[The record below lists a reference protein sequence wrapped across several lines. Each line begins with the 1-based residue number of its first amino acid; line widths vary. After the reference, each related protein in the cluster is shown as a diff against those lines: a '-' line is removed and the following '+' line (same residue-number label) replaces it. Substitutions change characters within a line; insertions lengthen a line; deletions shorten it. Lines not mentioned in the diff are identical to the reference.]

1 MTNQDPPQI
10 PILENLSAEMRC
22 GIFTN
27 AQGKIM
33 IVHDKPLASS
43 IQWIEYCE
51 IEDSFLLIH
60 EDGHIQALGL
70 QLDPKMRENLKHGT
84 EVTIAYLLNKKIKS
98 SQTVVFL
105 IKSF

>member
-60 EDGHIQALGL
+60 EDGRTQDLGVT
-70 QLDPKMRENLKHGT
+70 LDAKMKINLSSGQEAT
-84 EVTIAYLLNKKIKS
+84 LAFMQNKEIKKT
-98 SQTVVFL
+98 QKVVFV
-105 IKSF
+105 IREC